1 MEPVSHTE
9 STAGNVQPT
18 HTVDVTME
26 TAKEHLIDESMVRPV
41 LVDFWADWCGPCK
54 SLAPILEKLAAEYNG
69 AFLLAKVNADELQPL
84 AGQFGVQSL
93 PTLIVMQQ
101 GQPVDALQ
109 GAQPE
114 TAIREMLEKYL
125 PAPWLAAVQEG
136 SMKVQAGELVDG
148 IALLRGAYTDSEQAA
163 DVAYVY
169 ASALIEARRLD
180 EAETVI
186 KAVKMADQMSPEYS
200 QLLAQLELAK
210 NADKAPEITELETQ
224 HANAPDDL
232 DIIQALA
239 AQYAQHKH
247 HQEALAL
254 LWSVLEKDIHIKE
267 GELKRIYLDVIATVG
282 KGDPL
287 AIRYQQKLYAKL
299 Y

>member
-9 STAGNVQPT
+9 SAPGHAQPM

-26 TAKEHLIDESMVRPV
+26 TAKEHLIDESMIRPV

-54 SLAPILEKLAAEYNG
+54 SLAPILEKLAAEYDG

-114 TAIREMLEKYL
+114 TAIRELLEKYL
-125 PAPWLAAVQEG
+125 PAPWMAAVQEG
-136 SMKVQAGELVDG
+136 SMKVQAGELAEG

-163 DVAYVY
+163 EVAYVY
-169 ASALIEARRLD
+169 ASALIEERRLD
-180 EAETVI
+180 EAEAVI
-186 KAVKMADQMSPEYS
+186 KAIKMADQGSEYTS
-200 QLLAQLELAK
+200 LLAQLELAQ
-210 NADKAPEITELETQ
+210 NADKAPEITELEAQ
-224 HANAPDDL
+224 HAKAPEDL
-232 DIIQALA
+232 EVIQALA

-247 HQEALAL
+247 HQEALEL
-254 LWSVLEKDIHIKE
+254 LWSVLEKDIHVKE
-267 GELKRIYLDVIATVG
+267 GELKRIYLDVITTVG